1 MHIYADQNGPDEE
14 QIADL
19 EFVRDL
25 YQNIYK
31 GKKKCRILKQV
42 EESWKVTAF
51 HSKVN
56 LVFIYHT
63 VTRNRNCFH

>member
-1 MHIYADQNGPDEE
+1 MHIYADQNGPDKE

-31 GKKKCRILKQV
+31 GKKKCRILKQTEIFALKEV
-42 EESWKVTAF
+42 QK
-51 HSKVN
+51 KKD
-56 LVFIYHT
+56 
-63 VTRNRNCFH
+63 